1 MGSCRG
7 LLTVSR
13 NGVAFAPDQ
22 SGEAKDAFRFR
33 YGQSV
38 QDLSSEGLTIKSS
51 ARTYRFKSA
60 VVGAEDNGADLPAIV
75 LERPTAHAA
84 TVAVR
89 PRRGYPVKELSGFQF
104 AGDAA
109 GHTVP
114 NVR

>member
-1 MGSCRG
+1 MHAVVG
-7 LLTVSR
+7 LNPPSADIVS
-13 NGVAFAPDQ
+13 
-22 SGEAKDAFRFR
+22 
-33 YGQSV
+33 
-38 QDLSSEGLTIKSS
+38 T

-104 AGDAA
+104 ADDAA